1 MSTKYN
7 VIFLDDSNE
16 NDTFFCDICKFPL
29 KTIDDF
35 IKNKEYACCD
45 ECFMKFAEAR
55 KEDWKDGWRPNKTT
69 IEEYIYLRRSM
80 FSNKTSKERK

>member
-1 MSTKYN
+1 MSTKHN

-16 NDTFFCDICKFPL
+16 NDVFFCELCRFPL

-35 IKNKEYACCD
+35 TRNKEYNCCD

-55 KEDWKDGWRPNKTT
+55 KEDWKEGWRPNKTVL
-69 IEEYIYLRRSM
+69 EAYIYLRRSM
-80 FSNKTSKERK
+80 LSNKTSKEMK